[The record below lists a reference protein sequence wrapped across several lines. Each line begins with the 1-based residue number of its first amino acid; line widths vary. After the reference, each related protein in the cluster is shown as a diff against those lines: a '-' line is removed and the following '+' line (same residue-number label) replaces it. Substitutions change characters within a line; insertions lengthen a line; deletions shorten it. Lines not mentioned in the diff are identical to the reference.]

1 MSDDNPFA
9 SEPTVL
15 RPNPGGR
22 RPANPGTG
30 PAASPPAG
38 PASIGTGPSEQT
50 QIGQPWP
57 PRSPFEQT
65 TAGTGQAPL
74 SQGPVG
80 PLGYAQ
86 PTGPSVGTSGL
97 GDHPTVLGV
106 GPLVKAAGP
115 LLSLAGW
122 LRLLP
127 AHQNVPGLRQR
138 LLGEFQTFDNAARQ
152 AGQPELAVRQADYI
166 LCATLDDVVANT
178 PWGTAADWSRQSL
191 SRTRHNDATGG
202 DQFFRLLDDY
212 KQDPANQIAGIELLY
227 YCLSLGFEGRLRISQ
242 QGGAEMVRIRENLH
256 RLLRQYR
263 GERERELSPNWRGVL
278 GGRGLSFTIPVW
290 VVAVAAALIVT
301 AGYFAFS
308 YKLNELSDRVYRQI
322 ATLPPTGPALA
333 PVQAAPAPA
342 VTGPV
347 PPPVSGPPP
356 VQVAASDVDRVS
368 GFLKPEIAQNL
379 VNVFD
384 DGHNTI
390 VRIVG
395 AGMFAS
401 GSATVESPFLPL
413 LGKIA
418 DALKDTHGTVMVT
431 GHTDN
436 QPIHSL
442 KFPSN
447 FDLSNARAKSV
458 LDIIAARQ
466 PSVAQRLASEG
477 RADTEPV
484 APNTT
489 PDGRQRNRRIDVIV
503 PRPLETVQ

>member
-22 RPANPGTG
+22 RPATPGAG
-30 PAASPPAG
+30 PAASPPSG
-38 PASIGTGPSEQT
+38 PTSIGTGPAEQT

-57 PRSPFEQT
+57 PQSSFEETTSAPGQT
-65 TAGTGQAPL
+65 PRN
-74 SQGPVG
+74 QGPIG
-80 PLGYAQ
+80 PLAYAQ
-86 PTGPSVGTSGL
+86 PTGPGIGTSGL
-97 GDHPTVLGV
+97 GDHPAVLGV

-138 LLGEFQTFDNAARQ
+138 LLGEFQNFDTVARQ

-166 LCATLDDVVANT
+166 LCATLDDIIANT
-178 PWGTAADWSRQSL
+178 PWGMAADWSRQSL
-191 SRTRHNDATGG
+191 TRTRHNDATGG
-202 DQFFRLLDDY
+202 DQVFRLLDEY

-242 QGGAEMVRIRENLH
+242 QGGAEMVRLRENLH

-263 GERERELSPNWRGVL
+263 GDRERELSPNWRGVS
-278 GGRGLSFTIPVW
+278 GGRGLSFSIPVW
-290 VVAVAAALIVT
+290 VVVVAAALIIT
-301 AGYFAFS
+301 GGYFAFS
-308 YKLNELSDRVYRQI
+308 YKLNEISDRVYAQI

-347 PPPVSGPPP
+347 PSPVSAPPI
-356 VQVAASDVDRVS
+356 QVAASDVDRVK
-368 GFLKPEIAQNL
+368 GFLKPEVDQHL
-379 VNVFD
+379 VEVFD

-401 GSATVESPFLPL
+401 GSAAVESSFLPL
-413 LGKIA
+413 LKDIA
-418 DALKDTHGTVMVT
+418 DALKDTRGTVMIT

-458 LDIIAARQ
+458 LDILAARQ
-466 PSVAQRLASEG
+466 PSVASRLASEG

-484 APNTT
+484 VPNTT
-489 PDGRQRNRRIDVIV
+489 SEGRQRNRRIDVIV
-503 PRPLETVQ
+503 PRPPGTVQ